1 MRPTEQSDPPLSEWT
16 DAASFATAGGTLV
29 LAIATFASVRVSNRA
44 ARTTERSLLAG
55 FMPLLVPS
63 RMHDPTE
70 KIRFLDD
77 HWIEIGGGHAAA
89 EVSNNVV
96 YLAIALRNVGQ
107 GLALLDRWNVDPSG
121 VATDDPSHPDA
132 FYRLTRDLYVAPGDV
147 GYWQGTFR
155 DETDPVFVAVAAA
168 ILERRTLTIDL
179 LYGDF
184 EGGQR
189 TVSRFL
195 LTPRDDAQWLSTVSR
210 HWRIDRPN
218 PRSA

>member
-1 MRPTEQSDPPLSEWT
+1 VSEWT

-55 FMPLLVPS
+55 MLPLLVPS
-63 RMHDPTE
+63 RIHDPAE
-70 KIRFLDD
+70 KIRFIDN
-77 HWIEIGGGHAAA
+77 HWIEVSGGHGVA
-89 EVSNNVV
+89 EFSDNVI

-107 GLALLDRWNVDPSG
+107 GLALLDRWSIDASG
-121 VATDDPSHPDA
+121 TLDGEPEHPDA
-132 FYRLTRDLYVAPGDV
+132 FRRLTRDLYVASGDV
-147 GYWQGTFR
+147 GYWQGTLR
-155 DETDPVFVAVAAA
+155 DESDPLFSAVSNS
-168 ILERRTLTIDL
+168 IVERRSLTVDL

-195 LTPRDDAQWLSTVSR
+195 LTPRDNAQWMATVSR
-210 HWRIDRPN
+210 HWRLDRPN
-218 PRSA
+218 PR

>member
-1 MRPTEQSDPPLSEWT
+1 MSEWT

-55 FMPLLVPS
+55 MLPLLVPS
-63 RMHDPTE
+63 RIHDPAE
-70 KIRFLDD
+70 KIRFIDN
-77 HWIEIGGGHAAA
+77 HWIEVSGGHGVA
-89 EVSNNVV
+89 EFSDNVI

-107 GLALLDRWNVDPSG
+107 GLALLDRWSIDASG
-121 VATDDPSHPDA
+121 TLDGEPEHPDA
-132 FYRLTRDLYVAPGDV
+132 FRRLTRDLYVASGDV
-147 GYWQGTFR
+147 GYWQGTLR
-155 DETDPVFVAVAAA
+155 DESDPLFSAVSNS
-168 ILERRTLTIDL
+168 IVERRSLTVDL

-195 LTPRDDAQWLSTVSR
+195 LTPRDNAQWMATVSR
-210 HWRIDRPN
+210 HWRLDRPN
-218 PRSA
+218 PR

>member
-1 MRPTEQSDPPLSEWT
+1 VSEWT

-55 FMPLLVPS
+55 MLPLLVPS
-63 RMHDPTE
+63 RIHDPAE
-70 KIRFLDD
+70 KIRFIDN
-77 HWIEIGGGHAAA
+77 HWIEVSGGHGVA
-89 EVSNNVV
+89 EFSDNVI

-107 GLALLDRWNVDPSG
+107 GLALLDRWSIDASG
-121 VATDDPSHPDA
+121 TLDGEPEHPDA
-132 FYRLTRDLYVAPGDV
+132 FRRLTRDLYVASGDV
-147 GYWQGTFR
+147 GYWQGTLR
-155 DETDPVFVAVAAA
+155 DESDPLFSAVANS
-168 ILERRTLTIDL
+168 IVERRSLTVDL

-195 LTPRDDAQWLSTVSR
+195 LTPRDNAQWMATVSR
-210 HWRIDRPN
+210 HWRLDRPN
-218 PRSA
+218 PR

>member
-1 MRPTEQSDPPLSEWT
+1 ML
-16 DAASFATAGGTLV
+16 
-29 LAIATFASVRVSNRA
+29 
-44 ARTTERSLLAG
+44 
-55 FMPLLVPS
+55 PLLVPS
-63 RMHDPTE
+63 RIYDPVE

-89 EVSNNVV
+89 EVSNDVV
-96 YLAIALRNVGQ
+96 YLAIGLRNVGQ
-107 GLALLDRWNVDPSG
+107 GLALLDRWNIDASG
-121 VATDDPSHPDA
+121 TLDGEPQPPDA
-132 FYRLTRDLYVAPGDV
+132 FHRLTRDLYVASGDV

-155 DETDPVFVAVAAA
+155 DESDPAFSAVARS
-168 ILERRTLTIDL
+168 ILERRSLTVDL

-210 HWRIDRPN
+210 HWRLDRAN
-218 PRSA
+218 PR

>member
-1 MRPTEQSDPPLSEWT
+1 VSEWT

-29 LAIATFASVRVSNRA
+29 LALATFASVRVSNRA

-55 FMPLLVPS
+55 MLPLLVPS
-63 RMHDPTE
+63 RIDDPLE
-70 KIRFLDD
+70 KIRFVDD

-107 GLALLDRWNVDPSG
+107 GLALLDRWNVDASG
-121 VATDDPSHPDA
+121 SLDGEPEHPDA
-132 FYRLTRDLYVAPGDV
+132 FHRLTRDLYVASGDV
-147 GYWQGTFR
+147 GFWQGTFR
-155 DETDPVFVAVAAA
+155 DERDPAFSAVATSIA
-168 ILERRTLTIDL
+168 ERRSLTVDL

-195 LTPRDDAQWLSTVSR
+195 LTPRDNAQWLSTVTR
-210 HWRIDRPN
+210 HWRLDRPS
-218 PRSA
+218 PR

>member
-1 MRPTEQSDPPLSEWT
+1 VSEWT

-55 FMPLLVPS
+55 MLPLLVPS
-63 RMHDPTE
+63 RIHDSAE
-70 KIRFLDD
+70 KIRFIDN
-77 HWIEIGGGHAAA
+77 HWIEVSGGHGVA
-89 EVSNNVV
+89 EFSDNVI

-107 GLALLDRWNVDPSG
+107 GLALLDRWSIDASG
-121 VATDDPSHPDA
+121 TLDGEPEHPDA
-132 FYRLTRDLYVAPGDV
+132 FRRLTRDLYVASGDV
-147 GYWQGTFR
+147 GYWQGTLR
-155 DETDPVFVAVAAA
+155 DESDPLFSAVANS
-168 ILERRTLTIDL
+168 IVERRSLTVDL

-195 LTPRDDAQWLSTVSR
+195 LTPRDNAQWMATVSR
-210 HWRIDRPN
+210 HWRLDRPN
-218 PRSA
+218 PR